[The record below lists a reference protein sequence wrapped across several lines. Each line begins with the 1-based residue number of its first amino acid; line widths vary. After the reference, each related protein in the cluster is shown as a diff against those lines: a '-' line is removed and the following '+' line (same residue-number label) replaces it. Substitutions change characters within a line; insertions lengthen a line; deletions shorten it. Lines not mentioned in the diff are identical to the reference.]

1 MEESQAIARLKQ
13 GDIGGLE
20 ALVRRYQ
27 VQAVRIAYLVV
38 RDRALAEDI
47 VQSAFLRVYE
57 HIGQFDAQRPF
68 APWFLR
74 AIVNDA
80 VKAATRRERQVTLE
94 GETDDETSLDNLL
107 ADPAPDPDD
116 LAEASET
123 RRAIWEA
130 MGKLAPHQRAVLVM
144 RYYLDMSEAEMVEK
158 LSSPS
163 GTIKWWLHSA
173 RERLRKLLW
182 LIRSET

>member
-1 MEESQAIARLKQ
+1 MEESQAITRLKQ
-13 GDIGGLE
+13 GDISGLE
-20 ALVRRYQ
+20 ALVHKYQ
-27 VQAVRIAYLVV
+27 VQAVRTAYLVV

-47 VQSAFLRVYE
+47 VQSAFVRVYD

-74 AIVNDA
+74 AVVNDA
-80 VKAATRRERQVTLE
+80 IKAATRRERQVSLE
-94 GETDDETSLDNLL
+94 MEADDETSLADLL
-107 ADPAPDPDD
+107 VDPVPDPDD

-123 RRAIWEA
+123 REAIWAA

-144 RYYLDMSEAEMVEK
+144 RYYLDMSEAEMAAK
-158 LSSPS
+158 LSSPP

-182 LIRSET
+182 PVRSET